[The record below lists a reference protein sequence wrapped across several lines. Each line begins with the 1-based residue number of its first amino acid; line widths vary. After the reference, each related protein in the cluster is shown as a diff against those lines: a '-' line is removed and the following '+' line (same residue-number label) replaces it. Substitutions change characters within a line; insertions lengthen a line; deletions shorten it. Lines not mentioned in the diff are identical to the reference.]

1 MSPVFFV
8 PKRDGKKKKIQDYQ
22 YLNSQM
28 IKNNYPLPL
37 ISNLIDNIGKKKIF
51 MEIDLR
57 QGYNNVKIKKENEQK
72 AVFLIPKEAFEL
84 TLMFFG
90 LTNSLATFQMMINNL
105 LRDMIEARDIAAF
118 IDNIMV
124 GMEIEK
130 VHDEIMKEV

>member
-1 MSPVFFV
+1 
-8 PKRDGKKKKIQDYQ
+8 
-22 YLNSQM
+22 M
-28 IKNNYPLPL
+28 IKNNDPLPL
-37 ISNLIDNIGKKKIF
+37 ISNLIDNIGKKIF

>member
-1 MSPVFFV
+1 
-8 PKRDGKKKKIQDYQ
+8 
-22 YLNSQM
+22 M
-28 IKNNYPLPL
+28 IKNNDPLPL
-37 ISNLIDNIGKKKIF
+37 ISNLIDNIGKKIF

-57 QGYNNVKIKKENEQK
+57 QGYNNVKIKKGDEQK

-90 LTNSLATFQMMINNL
+90 LTNSLATFQTIMNNF

-130 VHDEIMKEV
+130 GHDEIMKKV

>member
-90 LTNSLATFQMMINNL
+90 LTNSLATFQTIMNNF

-130 VHDEIMKEV
+130 GHDEIMKKV